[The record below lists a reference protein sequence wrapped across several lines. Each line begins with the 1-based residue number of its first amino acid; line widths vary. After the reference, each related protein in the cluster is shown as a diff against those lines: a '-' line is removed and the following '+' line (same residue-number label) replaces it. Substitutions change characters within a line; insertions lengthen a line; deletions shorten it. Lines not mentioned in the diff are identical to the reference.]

1 MASTN
6 EYDNQRPQSE
16 QIDPVKAAEKEVT
29 NRIDNTV
36 ENEPQQVSS
45 LKDYLRRLV
54 ASVKQRATKTEK
66 PTDEKQEKALK
77 TDRRV
82 DMARLFKIVSE
93 LYLTSTLKDK
103 IQLQDIDLTPE
114 TAGILRAI
122 GDKIGSNHI
131 EESSVDHLYRFINKV
146 LLGEISREQLKTEYR
161 RLRSRIEDT
170 DPELLKY
177 VTEGLIE
184 AARGNYISGVGER
197 QAKIDFDYREESETK
212 DTTGSISRFGDDEPF
227 EQKIRNYGLTERDI
241 QYVMSDYVLAHI
253 DEYVVV
259 DASGQAHLNP
269 AVKRAM
275 LDSAFH
281 LITAYIQRAVSAG
294 LDSSYGSGLSYKDNY
309 FRTNIRDILTRLQ
322 TSPSI
327 RNAFD
332 ERDPSGTVKNEFIRH
347 MIVVQEFMEDEEH
360 RRQSGHDFVSKLVTN
375 QLTKI
380 DRLEEIAE
388 RIPTTQVK
396 SILEGYH
403 GPVVE
408 LAAHI
413 VTEYINHKTAIKKQN
428 EYDAALWS
436 ASTKNGID
444 KVFPDYDNLRHVM
457 REMLEELTAD
467 EGTPPELR
475 SQFEKALGKSPD
487 QNVPPSNAYIDRAIS
502 MGIAIT
508 YGTHRALVE
517 QALVKAPQKY
527 IQTPLVD
534 QINFKLKYGAMKAYE
549 IQKSNENVVKEF
561 RRHIRMRIDNQ
572 FGGLTKRLRTDGKW
586 SVNPNDGRWKRWVP
600 KEVYNAVVT
609 ADRKTGDQIILKWRA
624 TSPDPFSATYDDEI
638 TMEEAYGDMSRY
650 DVLSI
655 GGQRSAGLKAWIGE
669 QMAKHGVGDDW
680 EEKFRFITAHAGA
693 SATWHYDDARVSDEM
708 KKIVEAEFEKSL
720 KKDADKETFRGLT
733 SDEKSLLL
741 DDWLK
746 GKKSKSEFSAGLT
759 AAQYQR
765 EKLTASRGANFQRL
779 LERSPENF
787 LYTFARLE
795 PKLSTTIK
803 LANGQTLTAY
813 EYYFDDAHL
822 GKLDSNEKIE
832 RACQR
837 NQWKARWTN
846 SAEYLGGTSDK
857 DFSQYANYKHL
868 KKVAEFWHNLYRRE
882 YKKEDETGKVS
893 YDVDKAQDDF
903 FNRMASA
910 TRRVMVKDKEKMDKT
925 DLIKKMQ
932 VGDKFLDDPNDKLGN
947 TISDLLWNDQGL
959 ITHFRGV
966 KEKFGITAAEQGQLG
981 EKGFFYW
988 VANRWFN
995 HDFRGGVLPTMNDMK
1010 TLPIFEKVGEHYGN
1024 SLFVDAVTAVRD
1036 WNEALGEIAKL
1047 DDYLLQAANKSSFEE
1062 AMEVIMGLHAKVH
1075 PARGYIGEE
1084 IHKIHFFIANQ
1095 FIRFLMTDWK
1105 TRTPWPIRMF
1115 MVPAV
1120 GKDVSLSVK
1129 YKAYKAV
1136 QITEEHARVYINT
1149 ILGKNYILGNPYGM
1163 WSREMLW
1170 KATGTDRQKY
1180 FMLQAGPS
1188 ILMLLAAFTLFSFF
1202 TEGTLKDMG
1211 LGGKGK

>member
-6 EYDNQRPQSE
+6 EYDNQGQQPE
-16 QIDPVKAAEKEVT
+16 QKDLVRVA
-29 NRIDNTV
+29 
-36 ENEPQQVSS
+36 ENEVSDRVANTAENDPQQVNS
-45 LKDYLRRLV
+45 LKEYLRRII
-54 ASVKQRATKTEK
+54 ATVKQRANEAEK
-66 PTDEKQEKALK
+66 PTEANKEKATK
-77 TDRRV
+77 MDKRV
-82 DMARLFKIVSE
+82 DIARLFRVVREIYASA
-93 LYLTSTLKDK
+93 TLKDK
-103 IQLQDIDLTPE
+103 IRFQDIDLTPE
-114 TAGILRAI
+114 VAGILNAI
-122 GDKIGSNHI
+122 ADKIGSNDI
-131 EESSVDHLYRFINKV
+131 KDASADYLYRFISKI
-146 LLGEISREQLKTEYR
+146 LLGEISHEQLKAEYG
-161 RLRSRIEDT
+161 RLRMRIESS

-177 VTEGLIE
+177 VAEGLIK
-184 AARGNYISGVGER
+184 AAREKYISGVDEQ
-197 QAKIDFDYREESETK
+197 QARKDFGYPKESEA
-212 DTTGSISRFGDDEPF
+212 DETTGSASRFGDDEPF

-241 QYVMSDYVLAHI
+241 QYVMSDYVLSHI
-253 DEYVVV
+253 DEYIAV

-347 MIVVQEFMEDEEH
+347 MIVIQEFMEDEEH

-408 LAAHI
+408 LAAHV
-413 VTEYINHKTAIKKQN
+413 VTEYINHKTAVKKQN

-457 REMLEELTAD
+457 REMLEELVTD

-487 QNVPPSNAYIDRAIS
+487 KNVPPSNAYIDRAIS

-508 YGTHRALVE
+508 YGTQRALVE

-549 IQKSNENVVKEF
+549 IQKNNENVVKEF
-561 RRHIRMRIDNQ
+561 RQHIRMRIDNQ

-600 KEVYNAVVT
+600 KEVYNAVVN
-609 ADRKTGDQIILKWRA
+609 ADRKTGDAIILKWRA

-669 QMAKHGVGDDW
+669 QMAIHGVGDDW

-693 SATWHYDDARVSDEM
+693 SATWHYDDSRVSDEM
-708 KKIVEAEFEKSL
+708 KKIVEEKFMGSL
-720 KKDADKETFRGLT
+720 KKDSDKAKFADLT
-733 SDEKSLLL
+733 SDEKDKLLN
-741 DDWLK
+741 DWLK
-746 GKKSKSEFSAGLT
+746 GKQSKKEFSAGLT
-759 AAQYQR
+759 AVQYQQ
-765 EKLTASRGANFQRL
+765 EKVTSSRGANFQRL

-795 PKLSTTIK
+795 PKLSTTVK
-803 LANGQTLTAY
+803 LKNGQTLTAY

-822 GKLDSNEKIE
+822 GKLNSNEKID

-857 DFSQYANYKHL
+857 DFSQYANYTHL

-882 YKKEDETGKVS
+882 YKKEDESGKVS

-925 DLIKKMQ
+925 DLIKKIQ
-932 VGDKFLDDPNDKLGN
+932 VGDKYLDDPNDKLGN

-981 EKGFFYW
+981 DKGFFYW

-1024 SLFVDAVTAVRD
+1024 SLFVDAVAAVRS

-1047 DDYLLQAANKSSFEE
+1047 DDYLLQAANKSSFKE
-1062 AMEVIMGLHAKVH
+1062 AMEVIMGLHAKVD

-1105 TRTPWPIRMF
+1105 ARTPWPIRMF

-1120 GKDVSLSVK
+1120 GKDISLSVR

-1180 FMLQAGPS
+1180 FTLQAAPS
-1188 ILMLLAAFTLFSFF
+1188 ILMLLGIYALFSFF

-1211 LGGKGK
+1211 FGGKGK